1 MHPLHGKWRIIAH
14 GPLGD
19 LPSDNEIVV
28 DGDTFTGIMSDE
40 KSGKDYPLLNGKL
53 DGNHITFEVT
63 MKLGFVGMDFSLE
76 GDVAEDGKTVKGT
89 FKALKME
96 GTFEGEKVSE

>member
-28 DGDTFTGIMSDE
+28 DGDTFTGTMYDE
-40 KSGKDYPLLNGKL
+40 KSGKDYPLVNGKL
-53 DGNHITFEVT
+53 DGNHLTFEVT
-63 MKLGFVGMDFSLE
+63 MKLGFVGMQFTLE
-76 GDVAEDGKTVKGT
+76 GDVAEDGKTVQGT